1 MEATIYK
8 VGDPAADYIQSAT
21 IDILRFPLAI
31 AVIFI
36 HMNPHVDGIA
46 ESGFDIFSWLGL
58 YNILGVT
65 FSHVLTHIAV
75 PTFFLIS
82 GYLFFRNFDL
92 ETWSWQLFGAKI
104 RSRSKTLILPYFSW
118 NVTAFLLMV
127 VYCFLYGMKT
137 GSFELLFDFT
147 KDYNFNILYDCNR
160 WGMDYRRDWMGNIT
174 YMTGPYDLPLWFLR
188 DLIVVCLCSPVIYY
202 GIKRMK
208 VVFMLLLFFA
218 YISRIWVSVP
228 GFRIDAFFFFSLGG
242 FLSLNHINMVSL
254 ACRYRWFFV
263 ASSIPLLIV
272 TVIYNG
278 VMTPLGQNV
287 YPFFIF
293 ATVFVVVSGVSAL
306 VEKYNLR
313 PNKLLTG
320 SCFFVYA
327 FHAVPLPGFGS
338 PLSFILEKVGI
349 LLCGDSG
356 PMLSVT
362 YMVTPF
368 IAAGICVVI
377 YMLMKRCFPFLST
390 IYTGSR

>member
-1 MEATIYK
+1 MESTIYK
-8 VGDPAADYIQSAT
+8 YGDPAADHIQSAT
-21 IDILRFPLAI
+21 IDFLRFPLAI

-36 HMNPHVDGIA
+36 HMNPQVEGYA
-46 ESGFDIFSWLGL
+46 ESVFDIFSWLGL

-82 GYLFFRNFDL
+82 GYLFFRNFDPD
-92 ETWSWQLFGAKI
+92 TWSWQLFRSKI

-127 VYCFLYGMKT
+127 SYLFLYGMKT
-137 GSFELLFDFT
+137 GSFDALYDFT
-147 KDYNFNILYDCNR
+147 KDYDLNILYDCNR
-160 WGMDYRRDWMGNIT
+160 WGMDYRRDWLGNIT

-188 DLIVVCLCSPVIYY
+188 DLIVVCLCSPMIYY

-208 VVFMLLLFFA
+208 VGFMLLLFFA
-218 YISRIWVSVP
+218 YISRIWVPVP

-242 FLSLNHINMVSL
+242 FFALNHINMVSF
-254 ACRYRWFFV
+254 AYRYRWFFV

-287 YPFFIF
+287 YPFFIS
-293 ATVFVVVSGVSAL
+293 ATVFAVVCGVSAL
-306 VEKYNLR
+306 VRKYNLR

-327 FHAVPLPGFGS
+327 FHAVPLPIFGS
-338 PLSFILEKVGI
+338 PLSFISGKVRS
-349 LLCGDSG
+349 LLDGVSG
-356 PMLSVT
+356 PMLSAA
-362 YMVTPF
+362 YLATPF